1 MALIHDIER
10 LGSAVE
16 AGDLTRAQ
24 AAQALVDA
32 SAGGLTLTGAGG
44 ILDNW
49 QGQRAAYA
57 AEFSQAAAA
66 MDKIFGLDDIPS

>member
-10 LGSAVE
+10 LGRAAD
-16 AGDLTRAQ
+16 AGEITRDA

-32 SAGGLTLTGAGG
+32 GGGGLTLVGAGG

-49 QGQRAAYA
+49 QNQRAAYQ
-57 AEFSQAAAA
+57 AEFTRAAAT
-66 MDKIFGLDDIPS
+66 MPEIYGLDDIQP